1 MYLKLLKPRVAGS
14 QEEHRGSSKCLGL
27 ANLSNDLKTKVGWC
41 HLCSGPGFL
50 GQEPKDLSNQPQAFF
65 LVNWEFL

>member
-1 MYLKLLKPRVAGS
+1 MGQQGFDVSQTSEAEGSGS
-14 QEEHRGSSKCLGL
+14 QEEHGGSRKCLGL

-50 GQEPKDLSNQPQAFF
+50 EQEPKDLSNQPQAFF
-65 LVNWEFL
+65 